1 MGITAAVLTGASAV
15 DSHRTE
21 RKAKREQERQQAKME
36 KAEANQKAKDLAATP
51 TKGTGVGRRIALE
64 RQQILR
70 SAGKGRSGSVIRRG
84 TALG

>member
-15 DSHRTE
+15 DSHRQAKKAE
-21 RKAKREQERQQAKME
+21 KEQSRQQQEMKKAEEEAKAKE
-36 KAEANQKAKDLAATP
+36 LAATP
-51 TKGTGVGRRIALE
+51 TKGTGVGRRVALE